1 VVPKDPVWKLLMASV
16 MVERRGFDGIWVS
29 DHYFNRSSFMTL
41 SLIAMNTRKAL
52 LGPAVVNPYTTHPAL
67 IAQNTLTLSEIAGG
81 RVRLAIGAGDQL
93 ALKRLGIVREKPVEK
108 VVQAVEAV
116 KNILS
121 ASSNSSTVAV
131 LVGAQ
136 GERMITAST
145 KAADGVLVNWSS
157 LEKLKK
163 SAELLRQTAP
173 NRFRKAAYVITSVH
187 EDEAKARKTAIP
199 YAAYLMTG
207 TSPKHLEEMGIDED
221 FRRRVENLLN
231 SGSWEELYRSSS
243 GEWVDEFAFWGN
255 SRKLEEFSAE
265 VLGMGYD
272 EVVYAGPLGPRYIH
286 ALNKVSLICRR
297 LRREM
302 AGID

>member
-1 VVPKDPVWKLLMASV
+1 MPKDPVWKLLMASV
-16 MVERRGFDGIWVS
+16 MVEQKGFDGVWVS

-41 SLIAMNTRKAL
+41 SLMAMNTRKVL
-52 LGPAVVNPYTTHPAL
+52 LGPAVVNPYTTPPAL
-67 IAQNTLTLSEIAGG
+67 IAQNILTLSEVAVG

-93 ALKRLGIVREKPVEK
+93 ALKKLGIAREKPVEK

-116 KNILS
+116 KQILS
-121 ASSNSSTVAV
+121 ASSSTVAV
-131 LVGAQ
+131 YVGAQ
-136 GERMITAST
+136 GKRMVEAST

-163 SAELLRQTAP
+163 TAELLRQTAS

-187 EDEAKARKTAIP
+187 EDEPKARKTAIP

-207 TSPKHLEEMGIDED
+207 TSAKHLEEMGIDED

-231 SGSWEELYRSSS
+231 SGSWEELYRASS
-243 GEWVDEFAFWGN
+243 GEWVDQFAFWGS

-272 EVVYAGPLGPRYIH
+272 EVVYAGPLGPRYLH
-286 ALNKVSLICRR
+286 ALNQVSLICRR

-302 AGID
+302 AGVG